1 MLTVGPR
8 LGRLLGSDNRCV
20 NVAVDHGL
28 FNERVF
34 LTDIEDMPRVVHSI
48 ATADPDAIQLTP
60 GLAHLLQTIP
70 GRRRPALVLRTDVAN
85 VYGNSL
91 PRVLFSRVLD
101 HAVERAVRLDA
112 AGVVVNLLWL
122 PDQPELHEQCVA
134 NVARLRAACD
144 RYAMPLMVE
153 PLVMRPNRE
162 GGGYMVD
169 GNLDRI
175 MTLVRQAVEL
185 GADVV
190 KADPC
195 DDPSQYHQVIRIAC
209 GRPVLVRGGGKV
221 PDIEILTRTWE
232 VMKQGAA
239 GVVYGRNIIQHAHPA
254 GMVRALMAIVHETA
268 TPEQALRLLG

>member
-1 MLTVGPR
+1 
-8 LGRLLGSDNRCV
+8 
-20 NVAVDHGL
+20 
-28 FNERVF
+28 
-34 LTDIEDMPRVVHSI
+34 
-48 ATADPDAIQLTP
+48 
-60 GLAHLLQTIP
+60 
-70 GRRRPALVLRTDVAN
+70 
-85 VYGNSL
+85 
-91 PRVLFSRVLD
+91 
-101 HAVERAVRLDA
+101 
-112 AGVVVNLLWL
+112 
-122 PDQPELHEQCVA
+122 
-134 NVARLRAACD
+134 
-144 RYAMPLMVE
+144 
-153 PLVMRPNRE
+153 VMRPNRE

-195 DDPSQYHQVIRIAC
+195 DDLSQYHQVIRIAC

-221 PDIEILTRTWE
+221 PDLEILTRTWE